1 MKRFDNRTAII
12 AGGPRGMGFSQAR
25 GFVSEGSNVLIADV
39 LEQAGRTLGVRIH
52 SFARRIFHEI

>member
-1 MKRFDNRTAII
+1 
-12 AGGPRGMGFSQAR
+12 MGFSQAR